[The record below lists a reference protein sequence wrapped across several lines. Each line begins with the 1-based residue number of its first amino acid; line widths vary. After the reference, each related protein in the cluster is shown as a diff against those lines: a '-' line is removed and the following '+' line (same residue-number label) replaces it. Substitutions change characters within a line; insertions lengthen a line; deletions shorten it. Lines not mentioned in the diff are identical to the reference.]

1 MSSLIPV
8 ILSGGAGTRLW
19 PVSRRAFPKPFMR
32 LPNGASLLGLTLQRA
47 LAVAD
52 ADEVVTVTGF
62 DYRFLTADEYARSAP
77 RPFRSRLLL
86 EPAGRNTAPAI
97 VLAALDIAERHG
109 EDAQLLVL
117 PADHLVHD
125 VNAFAK
131 DVAAA
136 RALAAQGYLVT
147 MTLYGI
153 VAMLIFFFTFSSTKE
168 VVPPTVN
175 NAHMSLK
182 DSFKGLT
189 GQAWILFFLNLFYFS
204 LYVVR
209 NTTVIYYFK
218 YNLDRSDL
226 LALVGLLGILSGLP
240 MLLALPSLETRFK
253 KRSLMFFSVALY
265 VAGDLLIYFG
275 QSSIFCLLAGLV
287 VTGLGIY
294 GIFGITF
301 AMQPDVIDY
310 SEYKKNQSVAGLIA
324 AFQGF
329 FVKGGMGLTSF
340 VVGLF
345 LNMGGYVPNAVQSAS
360 ALSAIETCFIWIPIA
375 LCAIIA
381 ALIYFYKLD
390 YIRTDMT
397 AELDLRRQILAS
409 SRENPAIA
417 QAIPQYDPEAKR

>member
-1 MSSLIPV
+1 
-8 ILSGGAGTRLW
+8 
-19 PVSRRAFPKPFMR
+19 
-32 LPNGASLLGLTLQRA
+32 
-47 LAVAD
+47 
-52 ADEVVTVTGF
+52 
-62 DYRFLTADEYARSAP
+62 
-77 RPFRSRLLL
+77 
-86 EPAGRNTAPAI
+86 
-97 VLAALDIAERHG
+97 
-109 EDAQLLVL
+109 
-117 PADHLVHD
+117 
-125 VNAFAK
+125 
-131 DVAAA
+131 
-136 RALAAQGYLVT
+136 
-147 MTLYGI
+147 
-153 VAMLIFFFTFSSTKE
+153 
-168 VVPPTVN
+168 
-175 NAHMSLK
+175 
-182 DSFKGLT
+182 
-189 GQAWILFFLNLFYFS
+189 
-204 LYVVR
+204 
-209 NTTVIYYFK
+209 
-218 YNLDRSDL
+218 
-226 LALVGLLGILSGLP
+226 

-397 AELDLRRQILAS
+397 AELDLRRQILAGS
-409 SRENPAIA
+409 AETPDIV
-417 QAIPQYDPEAKR
+417 QAIPQYDPEAKH